1 MSKKSTINF
10 TVTLD
15 ENHIPENIEWIA
27 SDTGEK
33 EGLKS
38 AKAMMISLWDE
49 KENNTLRMDLWT
61 KKMMIDE
68 MQHFFMQSLITMSDV
83 YERATSDTDIAN
95 EIREFGK
102 TIGEKMVNKKIG

>member
-1 MSKKSTINF
+1 MKKKSTINF

-27 SDTGEK
+27 SDTGE
-33 EGLKS
+33 EGEKS
-38 AKAMMISLWDE
+38 AKALMISLWDE

-83 YERATSDTDIAN
+83 YERATNDTDIAN

-102 TIGEKMVNKKIG
+102 TVGEKMVNKKIG

>member
-15 ENHIPENIEWIA
+15 ENHIPEKIEWLA
-27 SDTGEK
+27 SDTGE
-33 EGLKS
+33 EDGLKE

-61 KKMMIDE
+61 KKMMVDE
-68 MQHFFMQSLITMSDV
+68 MKHFFMQSLITMSDV
-83 YERATSDTDIAN
+83 YERATNDSSIAN

-102 TIGEKMVNKKIG
+102 SVGEKMVNKNI

>member
-1 MSKKSTINF
+1 MQKKSTINF

-27 SDTGEK
+27 SDTGE
-33 EGLKS
+33 EGTKT
-38 AKAMMISLWDE
+38 AKALMISLWDE

-61 KKMMIDE
+61 KDMMIDE

-83 YERATSDTDIAN
+83 YERATNDTKIAN
-95 EIREFGK
+95 EMREFGK
-102 TIGEKMVNKKIG
+102 IIGEKMVDKK